1 MCRSAPLLPE
11 DAPENQVL
19 TKVTFYYTVETTPD
33 GNPDDFLPPLEN
45 ALLQDVARDVF
56 LPCEE
61 ETRKLKNKKKGNLRK
76 KQPRFLEGSD
86 VSITVISSNPEDTE
100 LTQCKLLLK
109 LNIVKD
115 NCTSIGTLNRI
126 SRSHNSF
133 STCIFL
139 ISTSISTVSCT
150 PKVAGN
156 KCFVIQGDMTVM
168 HHDGDDPADIESV
181 VLESV
186 QETMGDDSLTTID
199 TVEDVVYLGTSFDE
213 VKASL
218 GPEEMLVE
226 YYYTV
231 ETKPGADPDAFTAAI
246 EDGILE
252 SVTRDVADASV
263 GGINSE
269 PVDLEMTECKLFK
282 CAFASL
288 SECGTF
294 VSNSIHPTSHIYNFS
309 LISAIRTVQIRAL
322 LRRRVTTAMS
332 TRAR

>member
-1 MCRSAPLLPE
+1 MESVILTPL
-11 DAPENQVL
+11 
-19 TKVTFYYTVETTPD
+19 
-33 GNPDDFLPPLEN
+33 
-45 ALLQDVARDVF
+45 
-56 LPCEE
+56 
-61 ETRKLKNKKKGNLRK
+61 
-76 KQPRFLEGSD
+76 
-86 VSITVISSNPEDTE
+86 
-100 LTQCKLLLK
+100 
-109 LNIVKD
+109 
-115 NCTSIGTLNRI
+115 
-126 SRSHNSF
+126 F
-133 STCIFL
+133 STCVAYFYPSD
-139 ISTSISTVSCT
+139 STPTVSCT

-218 GPEEMLVE
+218 GPEETLVE

-231 ETKPGADPDAFTAAI
+231 ETKSGADPDAFTAAI

-282 CAFASL
+282 CAFCVV
-288 SECGTF
+288 ECMRVICIEF
-294 VSNSIHPTSHIYNFS
+294 DSPNISYYFS
-309 LISAIRTVQIRAL
+309 LISGIRIIQIRAL
-322 LRRRVTTAMS
+322 LRQRATIAMS
-332 TRAR
+332 IRAR